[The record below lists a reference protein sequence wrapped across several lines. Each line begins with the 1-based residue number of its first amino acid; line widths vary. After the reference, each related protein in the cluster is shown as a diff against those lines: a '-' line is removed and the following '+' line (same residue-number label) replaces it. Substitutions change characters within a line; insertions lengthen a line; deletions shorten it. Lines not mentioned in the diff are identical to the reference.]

1 MTHYYGS
8 ASYVYTGETCTPG
21 TTSDMGSGLSDPPSD
36 TCGAGQGKATMNGKT
51 ICIDDAGQPVNTQA
65 PTTSTNSGSTSTTTT
80 NGDGS
85 TSTTTTGTTSSTT
98 CTGDN
103 CTTTTTTTT
112 NGGSGAGG
120 TTTTSTAT
128 QSKADF
134 CTENPNDSQC
144 KAVTPDEEED
154 EITAGDGAGVD
165 DLYTKGD
172 RTVGQV
178 FSEFGTKVRN
188 AGFFT
193 GAANFFT
200 VSVPSGACTDLSG
213 TFDYGLGQMTVDM
226 TPVFCGSMANSM
238 YGVLS
243 IGVMI
248 AALWVAFRIAL
259 L

>member
-1 MTHYYGS
+1 
-8 ASYVYTGETCTPG
+8 
-21 TTSDMGSGLSDPPSD
+21 
-36 TCGAGQGKATMNGKT
+36 MNGKT

-65 PTTSTNSGSTSTTTT
+65 PTTTNNGSSSSTTT
-80 NGDGS
+80 NGDGTTS
-85 TSTTTTGTTSSTT
+85 TSGTTSSTT
-98 CTGDN
+98 CTGDT
-103 CTTTTTTTT
+103 CTTTTTTNT

-120 TTTTSTAT
+120 TTNTTTQSQSKSDFCAQNPGNSQCQAT
-128 QSKADF
+128 QD
-134 CTENPNDSQC
+134 D
-144 KAVTPDEEED
+144 EED
-154 EITAGDGAGVD
+154 EITAGDGAEVD
-165 DLYTKGD
+165 DLYTKGE